1 MDETGFCVTLFIR
14 ARQRGVDGNGLDEL
28 HIWGARHPLNTPPI
42 FPHIPRTAH
51 DNTTL
56 ADDARNDCY
65 DADFDWERALRVAK
79 PILLAH
85 LCLVV
90 AVRIS
95 VNPASHVTLPRP

>member
-1 MDETGFCVTLFIR
+1 MNCIF
-14 ARQRGVDGNGLDEL
+14 
-28 HIWGARHPLNTPPI
+28 GAPDIPLTTPPI

-51 DNTTL
+51 DNT
-56 ADDARNDCY
+56 DDARNDCY
-65 DADFDWERALRVAK
+65 DADIDWERALRVAK